1 MKSLIEDLYFI
12 KSQDAVAEVLDF
24 VTILAILILAFSM
37 IALVGYPILKSAQE
51 TRYIEN
57 TRQSFSLM
65 AENLNKIAMGQSPS
79 QSVELKLYGGTL
91 STSMD
96 STIKINATNSTGKEI
111 TLIESDMGIIQNSIG
126 DNVVAYEGTGVW
138 VKYTNG
144 ATFNAYR
151 PLITNR
157 SNILVIPIVTITGN
171 SSAGGTGLSRIQAE
185 GSPSLTYFNNV
196 SNLTITISGNYV
208 SGWRDYF
215 RDIMNWD
222 VTSDNPV
229 EGRLNNTNLDVYIL
243 KTQMYTVIE

>member
-1 MKSLIEDLYFI
+1 MKSLIEVIYFI
-12 KSQDAVAEVLDF
+12 RSQEAVAEVLDF
-24 VTILAILILAFSM
+24 VSILAILMLAFSM
-37 IALVGYPILKSAQE
+37 IALAGYPILKSAQE

-57 TRQSFSLM
+57 TRQSFILM
-65 AENLNKIAMGQSPS
+65 AENLNKIALGQSPS

-96 STIKINATNSTGKEI
+96 STIKINATNSTGEEI
-111 TLIESDMGIIQNSIG
+111 TLIESDLGIIQNSIG

-157 SNILVIPIVTITGN
+157 SNILIIPIVTISGN
-171 SSAGGTGLSRIQAE
+171 SSVGGTGLSRIKAE

-196 SNLTITISGNYV
+196 SNITITISGNYV
-208 SGWRDYF
+208 PGWRDYL
-215 RDIMNWD
+215 RDIMKWD
-222 VTSDNPV
+222 VTSDDPV
-229 EGRLNNTNLDVYIL
+229 KGRLNNTNLDVYIL